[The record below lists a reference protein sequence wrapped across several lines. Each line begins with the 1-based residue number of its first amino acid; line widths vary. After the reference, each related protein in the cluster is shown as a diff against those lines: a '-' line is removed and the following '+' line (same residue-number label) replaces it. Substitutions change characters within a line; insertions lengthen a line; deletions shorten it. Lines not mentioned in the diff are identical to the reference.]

1 MFFDYGAIGR
11 KNIDEIQRMSTG
23 VGIEWIT
30 PIGPL
35 QLIFAKPINDKP
47 GDDTNVFEFSIGT
60 RF

>member
-1 MFFDYGAIGR
+1 IGR
-11 KNIDEIQRMSTG
+11 KNLDEIQRMSTG
-23 VGIEWIT
+23 VGIEWVT

-47 GDDTNVFEFSIGT
+47 GDNTNLFEFAIGT